1 MNYPITKNEE
11 TESCQFIVCLRF
23 VPCLFKVWQLTGW
36 QTIDGERYYFKSSG
50 IMATG
55 WKISSTGTAYYLGT
69 DGKMVTGWQTIDGK
83 VYYFNANGK
92 MNTKSSLVLDGKTYK
107 FNSDGVCLN
116 Y

>member
-55 WKISSTGTAYYLGT
+55 WN
-69 DGKMVTGWQTIDGK
+69 IDGK

-92 MNTKSSLVLDGKTYK
+92 MNTKTSLVLDGKTYK